1 MKRWSTAVS
10 LVFTLAAAGC
20 AVSPPPAQTQT
31 QTQDPT
37 TIPEKAD
44 AGRRAGI
51 RLQLAMQYLEAGQNA
66 TALEEIK
73 NAIAIDPNVP
83 NAYHI
88 RALAY
93 MNLGQR
99 EQADDSFRSAL
110 AATPQDGD
118 LLNNYG
124 WFLCGQG
131 GKPDQGMAMLHRA
144 IEAPAAGNP
153 SKPWTNLGVCQMR
166 QGDLEGAEKSLTRA
180 TYIDANN
187 PLTNVTLAQLYYKR
201 REYARAMPFIERV
214 NSRNPTAESL
224 WLGARIARRL
234 GDASQQNAWS
244 AQLQRR
250 FPNAPEEAA
259 FERGAWDD

>member
-20 AVSPPPAQTQT
+20 ALPPPAQTQDVKT
-31 QTQDPT
+31 LSDQTDT
-37 TIPEKAD
+37 S
-44 AGRRAGI
+44 RRAAI
-51 RLQLAMQYLEAGQNA
+51 RLQLATQYLEAGQAA
-66 TALEEIK
+66 TALDEVK
-73 NAIAIDPNVP
+73 NAIAINPSVP
-83 NAYHI
+83 GAYHI

-93 MNLGQR
+93 MSLGQHDL
-99 EQADDSFRSAL
+99 ADDSFRRAL

-124 WFLCGQG
+124 WFLCSQA
-131 GKPDQGMAMLHRA
+131 GKPEQGMTMLRQA
-144 IEAPAAGNP
+144 IQAPAAGSP
-153 SKPWTNLGVCQMR
+153 AKPWTNLGVCQMR
-166 QGDLEGAEKSLTRA
+166 QGDLDGAEKSLTRA

-187 PLTNVTLAQLYYKR
+187 SLTNVTLAQLYYKR
-201 REYARAMPFIERV
+201 REYSRAMPFVERV
-214 NSRNPTAESL
+214 NGRGNATAESL

-234 GDASQQNAWS
+234 GDVSQQNAWS

>member
-20 AVSPPPAQTQT
+20 ALPPPVQTQT
-31 QTQDPT
+31 REVSTVPDQ
-37 TIPEKAD
+37 KAD
-44 AGRRAGI
+44 IGRRAAI
-51 RLQLAMQYLEAGQNA
+51 RLQLATQYLEAGQAA

-73 NAIAIDPNVP
+73 NAIAIDPSVP
-83 NAYHI
+83 GAYHI

-124 WFLCGQG
+124 WFLCSQC
-131 GKPDQGMAMLHRA
+131 GKPDQGMAMLRQA
-144 IEAPAAGNP
+144 IEAPAAGSP
-153 SKPWTNLGVCQMR
+153 AKPWTNLGVCQMR
-166 QGDLEGAEKSLTRA
+166 QGDLDSAEKSLTRA
-180 TYIDANN
+180 TYIDANSL
-187 PLTNVTLAQLYYKR
+187 LTNMTLAQLYYKR
-201 REYARAMPFIERV
+201 REYARAMPFVERV
-214 NSRNPTAESL
+214 NSRGNPTAESL
-224 WLGARIARRL
+224 WLGARIARHV
-234 GDASQQNAWS
+234 GDVSQQNAWS

>member
-20 AVSPPPAQTQT
+20 ALPPPAQTQDVKT
-31 QTQDPT
+31 PISEQ
-37 TIPEKAD
+37 AD
-44 AGRRAGI
+44 TGRRAAI
-51 RLQLAMQYLEAGQNA
+51 RLQLATQYLEAGQAA
-66 TALEEIK
+66 TALDEVK
-73 NAIAIDPNVP
+73 SAMAIDPNVP
-83 NAYHI
+83 GAYHI

-93 MNLGQR
+93 MNLGQH
-99 EQADDSFRSAL
+99 ELADDSFRRAL
-110 AATPQDGD
+110 AVTPQDGD

-124 WFLCGQG
+124 WFLCSQG
-131 GKPDQGMAMLHRA
+131 GKPAQGMTMLRQA
-144 IEAPAAGNP
+144 IETPAAGSP
-153 SKPWTNLGVCQMR
+153 AKPWTNLGVCQMR
-166 QGDLEGAEKSLTRA
+166 QGDLDGAEKSLTRA

-187 PLTNVTLAQLYYKR
+187 PLTNVTLAELYYKR

-214 NSRNPTAESL
+214 NSRSPSAESL

-234 GDASQQNAWS
+234 GDVSQQNAWS